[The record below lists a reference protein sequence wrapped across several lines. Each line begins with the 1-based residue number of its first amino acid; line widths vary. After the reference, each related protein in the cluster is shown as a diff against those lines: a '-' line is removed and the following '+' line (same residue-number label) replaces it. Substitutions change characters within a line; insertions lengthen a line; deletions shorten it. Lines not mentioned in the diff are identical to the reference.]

1 MQPTLLKNK
10 ETKEVIIAYKF
21 DNLWCT
27 ARALDTNGR
36 KVVGEISDYLIEDFH
51 IYLGSLTELTDE
63 QKAVVAQVDK
73 WFIDELIKHYN
84 SEN

>member
-27 ARALDTNGR
+27 AKALDANGR
-36 KVVGEISDYLIEDFH
+36 KVVGETSDYLIEDFH
-51 IYLGSLTELTDE
+51 IYTGSLTESQE
-63 QKAVVAQVDK
+63 AVVAQVQK
-73 WFIDELIKHYN
+73 WFIDELLTHYN
-84 SEN
+84 SKD